1 MQAPIKKEPIKKVFD
16 RPQPKVMKAPSGKL
30 STSSLSIKKM
40 IAPKQLDEDGK
51 AIDLTNMPMRDY
63 DMDDFKMAWRR
74 FAHILKDRGEKTF
87 YNALLKRDPI
97 VKPDNV
103 FVLELDNQ
111 AQLDVINIK
120 ISELL
125 DYLRGELKNYSIQIE
140 LTITT
145 EQENDVKF
153 QTGKD
158 KFAALARKNPNLHAL
173 KKMFNLDIEF

>member
-1 MQAPIKKEPIKKVFD
+1 MTAPKIVDE
-16 RPQPKVMKAPSGKL
+16 SGK
-30 STSSLSIKKM
+30 
-40 IAPKQLDEDGK
+40 ALD
-51 AIDLTNMPMRDY
+51 ISNMPMNDF

-97 VKPDNV
+97 AKPDHL

-111 AQLDVINIK
+111 AQLDVINNK
-120 ISELL
+120 ISDLL
-125 DYLRGELKNYSIQIE
+125 DYLRNELKNYGIRIE

-145 EQENDVKF
+145 EQDNDVKY

-158 KFAALARKNPNLHAL
+158 KFTALARKNPNLHAL